1 MATPSYGKR
10 PSLPFQPNG
19 VPPDD
24 GDFIRSAVKLADLPI
39 TSAQRNAIDGLV
51 HTFKRKGEFDK
62 LRKSIYAEFTQSV
75 RQTSAICNWA
85 SNLTMFRMRIV
96 L

>member
-1 MATPSYGKR
+1 MAAPTYSKR
-10 PSLPFQPNG
+10 STAPFQANG

-24 GDFIRSAVKLADLPI
+24 GDFVRTGVKLSDLPI
-39 TSAQRNAIDGLV
+39 ASAQRNAIDGLV

-75 RQTSAICNWA
+75 RPLRRDSFA
-85 SNLTMFRMRIV
+85 SDHPL
-96 L
+96 